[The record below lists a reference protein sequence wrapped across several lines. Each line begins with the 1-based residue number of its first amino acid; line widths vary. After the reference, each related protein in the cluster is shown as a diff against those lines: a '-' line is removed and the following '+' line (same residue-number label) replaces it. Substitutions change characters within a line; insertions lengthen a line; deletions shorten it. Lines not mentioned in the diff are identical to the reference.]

1 MRRIAEPI
9 AAGTVVAGTLDLSA
23 AFLAAWIRS
32 GQAAGDVLR
41 GIAAGPFGDVMRDGG
56 PLAAFAGLLV
66 HYAIMAV
73 IAAVFV
79 IAARAAPALV
89 RHPVPIGLAYGSL
102 TYIVMYWI
110 VLPARWPAFYPI
122 TTPSSVLLS
131 LAFQLFFVGLP
142 IALIAARYRV
152 GGARQSAQLE

>member
-1 MRRIAEPI
+1 MFIAES
-9 AAGTVVAGTLDLSA
+9 T
-23 AFLAAWIRS
+23 
-32 GQAAGDVLR
+32 
-41 GIAAGPFGDVMRDGG
+41 PFYYR
-56 PLAAFAGLLV
+56 LISFAGLFV
-66 HYAIMAV
+66 HYGIMAV

-102 TYIVMYWI
+102 VYIVMYWV
-110 VLPARWPAFYPI
+110 VLPARWPASYPI

-142 IALIAARYRV
+142 ITLVAARYHT
-152 GGARQSAQLE
+152 GGTRRPAQLE